1 MVNPLWT
8 FDRKRTKGCPGII
21 GVDEA
26 GRGCLAGPVVAGAV
40 LLENEFFKHRGN
52 RKSCSMV
59 NDSKQLKEKQ
69 REDLFEQ
76 IQKLEEKGDLFWAF
90 GEASVEE
97 IEAENIVGATC
108 LAMKRAM
115 ERVSLSSKEIWKP
128 DLKAEKDLFADAMSR
143 KENTWVVSVD
153 GRPMKKLP
161 FRHEGLIKGDTFSLA
176 IAMGSIVAKVTRDRF
191 MRKLALVYEGYDF
204 ASNKGYGSPKHL
216 AGLQENGPCIHHR
229 PRFLRKILNCGA
241 EKKSNEEDSQSQLS
255 FS

>member
-1 MVNPLWT
+1 
-8 FDRKRTKGCPGII
+8 
-21 GVDEA
+21 
-26 GRGCLAGPVVAGAV
+26 
-40 LLENEFFKHRGN
+40 
-52 RKSCSMV
+52 
-59 NDSKQLKEKQ
+59 
-69 REDLFEQ
+69 
-76 IQKLEEKGDLFWAF
+76 
-90 GEASVEE
+90 
-97 IEAENIVGATC
+97 
-108 LAMKRAM
+108 
-115 ERVSLSSKEIWKP
+115 
-128 DLKAEKDLFADAMSR
+128 MSR

-216 AGLQENGPCIHHR
+216 AGLQENGPCIQHR

>member
-8 FDRKRTKGCPGII
+8 FDRKRTKGYLGII

-40 LLENEFFKHRGN
+40 MLTCDFFNHRGN
-52 RKSCSMV
+52 RKSCSTV
-59 NDSKQLKEKQ
+59 NDSKQVKEKQ
-69 REDLFEQ
+69 REELFEQ
-76 IQKLEEKGDLFWAF
+76 IQKLGEKGDLFWAF

-115 ERVSLSSKEIWKP
+115 EKVSLSSKEIWKP
-128 DLKAEKDLFADAMSR
+128 DLKLDKDLFVEAIGR
-143 KENTWVVSVD
+143 KENPWVVSVD

-161 FRHEGLIKGDTFSLA
+161 FQHEGLIKGDTFSLA
-176 IAMGSIVAKVTRDRF
+176 IAMGSIVAKVTRDRL
-191 MRKLALVYEGYDF
+191 MRKLALLYDGYDF

-216 AGLQENGPCIHHR
+216 VGLQENGPCIHHR
-229 PRFLRKILNCGA
+229 PRFLRKILNFGA